1 MHEVL
6 RKDIAGFGC
15 IFSSFD
21 FFFHFYHYYLLVCFS
36 LNFSLPQITLNLKV
50 VSIVNNIAKVCGIA
64 LDPLYTEIVWPLN
77 TIYGHAFNAFE
88 SIIMDGKSL
97 FSLLF
102 QSSDNILVIQEKESP
117 IEKDEKEG
125 PIEKDEKDEKEGPIK
140 KDEKESPI
148 EKNENESPIEKDEAI
163 HNGINLESTQLVQA
177 SHEAKNVESTNA
189 CEKTVLSGSILEKAE
204 QIIIQRLNL
213 PPISFVVELE
223 MVCEGEE
230 VSHHYLF

>member
-1 MHEVL
+1 M
-6 RKDIAGFGC
+6 
-15 IFSSFD
+15 
-21 FFFHFYHYYLLVCFS
+21 CFS